1 MKLHITN
8 TKLWLPLIACG
19 STLILNSVRAD
30 DAPEIRTPPAP
41 HTPRINGA
49 SIFGVRPDHP
59 FLYHLPTTGDR
70 PIQFTAENLPER
82 LKLDEAT
89 GNVTGVLHKEGEY
102 KVVFHAKNSLGSS
115 DKKFK
120 IVVGETI
127 SLTPAMGWNSWNHY
141 AGRIT
146 QDIVLQNAKAMAE
159 SGLIDHGWTYVNIDD
174 TWQGKRGG
182 EFPGLQGNAKF
193 PDIKGLCDQV
203 RALGLQF
210 GIYSTPW

>member
-1 MKLHITN
+1 MKSPLSSQTILACAATA
-8 TKLWLPLIACG
+8 LLAAVLPVKAQNAAA
-19 STLILNSVRAD
+19 S
-30 DAPEIRTPPAP
+30 EIRTPPAP

-49 SIFGVRPDHP
+49 EIFGVRPGHP

-70 PIQFTAENLPER
+70 PMQFSADKLPKG
-82 LKLDEAT
+82 LTLDAKT
-89 GNVTGVLHKEGEY
+89 GNITGVLDKTGEY
-102 KVVFHAKNSLGSS
+102 NVTFHANNSLGSS

-159 SGLIDHGWTYVNIDD
+159 SGLSDHGWSYVNIDD
-174 TWQGKRGG
+174 TWQGERGG
-182 EFPGLQGNAKF
+182 DFHG
-193 PDIKGLCDQV
+193 
-203 RALGLQF
+203 
-210 GIYSTPW
+210 